1 MQTTST
7 PTHCP
12 YCALQCGMNLS
23 PLPQGGVEVA
33 ERADFPV
40 NRGALCGKGRTAPE
54 LLSSR
59 VRLTSPLVRSEG
71 VLVPAGWDEA
81 LDRIA
86 RGLSHARAEHG
97 PDALGVFG
105 GGGLT
110 NEKAYALGKF
120 ARVVLGTSQ
129 IDYNGR
135 FCMSSA
141 AAAGVKAFG
150 LDRGLPFPLEDIPK
164 TGCVILVGSNLAE
177 TMPPALRYFNE
188 LRENGGTLIVVDP
201 RRTRTAEQADLHLA
215 PRPGTDLA
223 LALGLLH
230 LVVAEGRT
238 DEAYI
243 QERTSGWEGTRAAA
257 MAHWPEYV
265 ERITGV
271 SVPQLREAARL
282 FCEPEAAMVLTARGP
297 EQQSKGTDTV
307 SAWINLC
314 LATGRAGR
322 PLSGYGCLT
331 GQGNGQGGREHGQ
344 KADQL
349 PGYRKLTDPA
359 ARRHVA
365 EVWGVDPDSLPGP
378 GRSAYELLDAL
389 GSDVRTLL
397 LMGSNPVVSAPRAAH
412 IEERLSSLDFLAV
425 CDVVLSETAE
435 LADVVL
441 PVTQWAEETGTTT
454 NLEGRVLLR
463 RRALTPPPG
472 VRSDLEVLHE
482 LAARLGVEKGFP
494 TDPEEVFAE
503 LRRAS
508 AGGPADYSG
517 ITYRRLAEENGLFWP
532 CPAVPA
538 DEDASSS
545 DGEPSRDAA
554 GGTIAAPVSDTT
566 TENATATAR
575 PTHVTAENWTTPART
590 PGTTTE
596 NATATARPTDGTAEN
611 WTTGAR
617 TSDTTST
624 KGTAED
630 GTGAATSPTGTTE
643 DATAGGTAQARSAA
657 TAARDG
663 EGAALGLLPDN
674 PSGDAEPTDP
684 AGRPH
689 DAAQGAPEPAVV
701 GPGPEGAHP
710 GTPRLFLDR
719 FATEDGRARFAAVS
733 YRGIAEEPDD
743 TYPVL
748 LTTGRVV
755 AQYQSGAQ
763 TRRVEELNAAAPG
776 PYVEMHPRLAE
787 RLGAVDGDAVAV
799 VSRRGRAVAP
809 ARISRAIRP
818 DTVFMPFHWP
828 GEGRANTLTNPA
840 LDPTSRMPEFKVCAV
855 RLERVGQ
862 EAAAG

>member
-1 MQTTST
+1 MQSTVT

-12 YCALQCGMNLS
+12 YCALQCGMNLT
-23 PLPQGGVEVA
+23 PAPDGTVEVS

-40 NRGALCGKGRTAPE
+40 NRGALCGKGRTAAAVLAPG
-54 LLSSR
+54 
-59 VRLTSPLVRSEG
+59 VRLNSPLVRDEG
-71 VLVPAGWDEA
+71 GTLVPASWDAA

-86 RGLSHARAEHG
+86 AGLGRTRAEYG

-110 NEKAYALGKF
+110 NEKAYTLGKF

-141 AAAGVKAFG
+141 AAAGIKAFG

-164 TGCVILVGSNLAE
+164 SGCVILVGSNLAE
-177 TMPPALRYFNE
+177 TMPPSLRFFTE
-188 LRENGGTLIVVDP
+188 LRENGGTLIVIDP
-201 RRTRTAEQADLHLA
+201 RRTKTAEQADLHLA

-230 LVVAEGRT
+230 LVIAEGRV
-238 DEAYI
+238 DEEYVR
-243 QERTSGWEGTRAAA
+243 ERTAGWEDARAAA
-257 MAHWPEYV
+257 MAHWPEWV

-271 SVPQLREAARL
+271 SVPELRETVRL
-282 FCEPEAAMVLTARGP
+282 FCEPESAMVLTARGP

-307 SAWINLC
+307 GAWINLC

-349 PGYRKLTDPA
+349 PGYRKLDDPA
-359 ARRHVA
+359 ARAHVA

-389 GSDVRTLL
+389 GTGIRSLL
-397 LMGSNPVVSAPRAAH
+397 LMASNPVVSAPRAAH
-412 IEERLSSLDFLAV
+412 VEERIRSLDFLAV
-425 CDVVLSETAE
+425 CDVVLSETAA

-463 RRALTPPPG
+463 RRAVTPPDG
-472 VRSDLEVLHE
+472 IRSDLEVLHE

-494 TDPEEVFAE
+494 TDPEEVFEE

-508 AGGPADYSG
+508 AGGAADYSG
-517 ITYRRLAEENGLFWP
+517 ITYRRLAEEDGVFWP
-532 CPAVPA
+532 CPAQEVEEAEEAEEAAGPG
-538 DEDASSS
+538 SS
-545 DGEPSRDAA
+545 DGPGSPSGADGPGGRSAVTESGDPAPGPAERLLAGEPAEPEDAA
-554 GGTIAAPVSDTT
+554 GGPGAQGSASG
-566 TENATATAR
+566 R
-575 PTHVTAENWTTPART
+575 PAVPADGPAR
-590 PGTTTE
+590 
-596 NATATARPTDGTAEN
+596 
-611 WTTGAR
+611 
-617 TSDTTST
+617 
-624 KGTAED
+624 
-630 GTGAATSPTGTTE
+630 
-643 DATAGGTAQARSAA
+643 
-657 TAARDG
+657 
-663 EGAALGLLPDN
+663 
-674 PSGDAEPTDP
+674 
-684 AGRPH
+684 
-689 DAAQGAPEPAVV
+689 V
-701 GPGPEGAHP
+701 HP

-719 FATEDGRARFAAVS
+719 FATPDGRARFVPVS
-733 YRGIAEEPDD
+733 HRATAEEPDEE
-743 TYPVL
+743 YPVL

-763 TRRVEELNAAAPG
+763 TRRVAELNAAAPG
-776 PYVEMHPRLAE
+776 PFVELHPRLAA
-787 RLGAVDGDAVAV
+787 RLGAAEGDPVAV

-809 ARISRAIRP
+809 ARITDAIRP

-840 LDPTSRMPEFKVCAV
+840 LDPVSRMPEFKACAV
-855 RLERVGQ
+855 RLEI
-862 EAAAG
+862 EA

>member
-1 MQTTST
+1 MPNSVT

-12 YCALQCGMNLS
+12 YCALQCGMNLT
-23 PLPQGGVEVA
+23 PAADGTVEVS
-33 ERADFPV
+33 ERTDFPV

-54 LLSSR
+54 VLRSS
-59 VRLTSPLVRSEG
+59 VRLTSPLVRSG
-71 VLVPAGWDEA
+71 GTLVPASWDEA
-81 LDRIA
+81 LDRVA
-86 RGLSHARAEHG
+86 EGLSRTRTEHG
-97 PDALGVFG
+97 PDACGVFG

-110 NEKAYALGKF
+110 NEKAYTLGKF

-141 AAAGVKAFG
+141 AAAGIKAFG

-164 TGCVILVGSNLAE
+164 SGCVILVGSNLAE
-177 TMPPALRYFNE
+177 TMPPSLRFFTE
-188 LRENGGTLIVVDP
+188 LRENGGTLIVIDP
-201 RRTRTAEQADLHLA
+201 RRTKTAEQADLHLA

-223 LALGLLH
+223 LALGMLH
-230 LVVAEGRT
+230 LIVAEGRV
-238 DEAYI
+238 DEAYVA
-243 QERTSGWEGTRAAA
+243 ERTVGWEDARAVA
-257 MAHWPEYV
+257 MSHWPEYV

-271 SVPQLREAARL
+271 SVPQLREAVRL
-282 FCEPEAAMVLTARGP
+282 FCEPEHAMVLTARGP

-307 SAWINLC
+307 GAWINLC

-349 PGYRKLTDPA
+349 PGYRKLDDPA

-365 EVWGVDPDSLPGP
+365 EVWGVDPDALPGP

-389 GSDVRTLL
+389 GTDIKSLL

-412 IEERLSSLDFLAV
+412 VEERVKSLDFLAV
-425 CDVVLSETAE
+425 CDVVLSETAA

-463 RRALTPPPG
+463 RQAISPPEG

-482 LAARLGVEKGFP
+482 LADRLGVEKGFP
-494 TDPEEVFAE
+494 TDPEEVFEE

-517 ITYRRLAEENGLFWP
+517 ITYRRLAEENGVFWP
-532 CPAVPA
+532 CPAAETEAEAVA
-538 DEDASSS
+538 
-545 DGEPSRDAA
+545 DGEPVDAPDAGEPAEASDAGQPAEASDAFEDAA
-554 GGTIAAPVSDTT
+554 VALSSADPADPSGRTAP
-566 TENATATAR
+566 
-575 PTHVTAENWTTPART
+575 
-590 PGTTTE
+590 
-596 NATATARPTDGTAEN
+596 
-611 WTTGAR
+611 
-617 TSDTTST
+617 
-624 KGTAED
+624 
-630 GTGAATSPTGTTE
+630 
-643 DATAGGTAQARSAA
+643 GGTASPSSTRDADA
-657 TAARDG
+657 TDT
-663 EGAALGLLPDN
+663 PV
-674 PSGDAEPTDP
+674 SGT
-684 AGRPH
+684 
-689 DAAQGAPEPAVV
+689 APGV
-701 GPGPEGAHP
+701 HP

-719 FATEDGRARFAAVS
+719 FATPDGRARFVAVAH
-733 YRGIAEEPDD
+733 RAIAEEPDEE
-743 TYPVL
+743 YPVL

-763 TRRVEELNAAAPG
+763 TRRVDELNAAAPG
-776 PYVEMHPRLAE
+776 PFVELHPRLAE
-787 RLGAVDGDAVAV
+787 RLGAAEGDAVAV

-809 ARISRAIRP
+809 ARITTTIRP

-840 LDPTSRMPEFKVCAV
+840 LDPTSRMPEFKACAV
-855 RLERVGQ
+855 RLETVTP
-862 EAAAG
+862 

>member
-1 MQTTST
+1 METTST

-12 YCALQCGMNLS
+12 YCALQCGMNIT
-23 PLPQGGVEVA
+23 PLPQGGVEVT

-40 NRGALCGKGRTAPE
+40 NRGALCGKGRTAPAV
-54 LLSSR
+54 LASS
-59 VRLTSPLVRSEG
+59 VRLTSPLVRSG
-71 VLVPAGWDEA
+71 GRLVPASWEEA
-81 LDRIA
+81 LDLIA
-86 RGLSHARAEHG
+86 ERLGTARERYG

-110 NEKAYALGKF
+110 NEKAYTLGKF

-141 AAAGVKAFG
+141 AAAGTKAFG
-150 LDRGLPFPLEDIPK
+150 LDRGLPFPLEDVPK

-177 TMPPALRYFNE
+177 TMPPSLRFFSE

-243 QERTSGWEGTRAAA
+243 QERTSGWEEARAAA

-271 SVPQLREAARL
+271 SVPQLREAVRL
-282 FCEPEAAMVLTARGP
+282 FCEPESAMVLTARGP
-297 EQQSKGTDTV
+297 EQQAKGTDTV
-307 SAWINLC
+307 GAWINLC

-349 PGYRKLTDPA
+349 PGYRKLDDPA

-365 EVWGVDPDSLPGP
+365 EVWGVDPDALPGP

-389 GSDVRTLL
+389 GTDIRTLL

-412 IEERLSSLDFLAV
+412 VEERLRSLDFLAV
-425 CDVVLSETAE
+425 ADVVLSETAE

-454 NLEGRVLLR
+454 SLEGRVLLR
-463 RRALTPPPG
+463 QQAIAPPVG
-472 VRSDLEVLHE
+472 VRSDLEVLHG

-494 TDPEEVFAE
+494 TDPEEVFEE
-503 LRRAS
+503 LRLAS

-517 ITYRRLAEENGLFWP
+517 ITYRRLAEENGVFWP
-532 CPAVPA
+532 CPASPA
-538 DEDASSS
+538 GPGEGEAGTDTGSRTAADGQVDTSSRTDTGSRTDADSRTDTDSRTASGADDGEDA
-545 DGEPSRDAA
+545 RLDAL
-554 GGTIAAPVSDTT
+554 PED
-566 TENATATAR
+566 
-575 PTHVTAENWTTPART
+575 PA
-590 PGTTTE
+590 
-596 NATATARPTDGTAEN
+596 
-611 WTTGAR
+611 
-617 TSDTTST
+617 
-624 KGTAED
+624 
-630 GTGAATSPTGTTE
+630 
-643 DATAGGTAQARSAA
+643 
-657 TAARDG
+657 
-663 EGAALGLLPDN
+663 
-674 PSGDAEPTDP
+674 GDAET
-684 AGRPH
+684 AEVEAA
-689 DAAQGAPEPAVV
+689 DAEAAEAAVASPV
-701 GPGPEGAHP
+701 ALSDVHP

-719 FATEDGRARFAAVS
+719 FATADGRARFVPVTHRAS
-733 YRGIAEEPDD
+733 AEEPDAE
-743 TYPVL
+743 YPLL

-755 AQYQSGAQ
+755 SQYQSGAQ
-763 TRRVEELNAAAPG
+763 TRRVAELNAAAPG
-776 PYVEMHPRLAE
+776 PFVELHPRLAA
-787 RLGAVDGDAVAV
+787 RLGAAEGDPLAV

-809 ARISRAIRP
+809 ARITTTIRP

-840 LDPTSRMPEFKVCAV
+840 LDPTSRMPEFKTCAV
-855 RLERVGQ
+855 RVETVRPQG
-862 EAAAG
+862 

>member
-1 MQTTST
+1 MPNIAT

-12 YCALQCGMNLS
+12 YCALQCGMNLT
-23 PLPQGGVEVA
+23 PTRDGGVAVV
-33 ERADFPV
+33 ERPDFPV
-40 NRGALCGKGRTAPE
+40 NRGALCGKGRTAPAV
-54 LLSSR
+54 LASG
-59 VRLTSPLVRSEG
+59 VRLTTPLVRSG
-71 VLVPAGWDEA
+71 GTLVPTSWPEA

-86 RGLSHARAEHG
+86 EGLARTRAEHG
-97 PDALGVFG
+97 PDACAVFG

-110 NEKAYALGKF
+110 NEKAYSLGKF
-120 ARVVLGTSQ
+120 ARIVLGTSQ

-141 AAAGVKAFG
+141 AAAGIRAFG
-150 LDRGLPFPLEDIPK
+150 LDRGLPFPLEDIPR

-177 TMPPALRYFNE
+177 TMPPSLSFFQE
-188 LRENGGTLIVVDP
+188 LRDNGGTLIVVDP
-201 RRTRTAEQADLHLA
+201 RRTKTAEQADLHLA

-230 LVVAEGRT
+230 LVVAEGRV
-238 DEAYI
+238 DEEYVR
-243 QERTSGWEGTRAAA
+243 ERTAGWEDARAAA

-271 SVPQLREAARL
+271 SVPELREAVRM
-282 FCEPEAAMVLTARGP
+282 FCAPEHAMVLTARGP

-307 SAWINLC
+307 GAWINLC

-349 PGYRKLTDPA
+349 PGYRKLDDPA
-359 ARRHVA
+359 ARRYVA
-365 EVWGVDPDSLPGP
+365 GVWGVDPDRLPGP

-389 GSDVRTLL
+389 GGDIRSLL

-412 IEERLSSLDFLAV
+412 VEERIRSLDFLAV

-463 RRALTPPPG
+463 RRAIDPPPE

-482 LAARLGVEKGFP
+482 LAARLGADEGLEKGFP
-494 TDPEEVFAE
+494 VDAEEVFAE

-508 AGGPADYSG
+508 AGGAADYSG
-517 ITYRRLAEENGLFWP
+517 ITYERLAEENGVFWP
-532 CPAVPA
+532 CPAPPDTDGVTEHADDPA
-538 DEDASSS
+538 RED
-545 DGEPSRDAA
+545 DAA
-554 GGTIAAPVSDTT
+554 GDEA
-566 TENATATAR
+566 
-575 PTHVTAENWTTPART
+575 
-590 PGTTTE
+590 
-596 NATATARPTDGTAEN
+596 
-611 WTTGAR
+611 GAV
-617 TSDTTST
+617 
-624 KGTAED
+624 
-630 GTGAATSPTGTTE
+630 P
-643 DATAGGTAQARSAA
+643 
-657 TAARDG
+657 
-663 EGAALGLLPDN
+663 
-674 PSGDAEPTDP
+674 
-684 AGRPH
+684 
-689 DAAQGAPEPAVV
+689 
-701 GPGPEGAHP
+701 HP

-719 FATEDGRARFAAVS
+719 FATPDGRARFVPVTHRAA
-733 YRGIAEEPDD
+733 AEEPDEE
-743 TYPVL
+743 YPVL

-763 TRRVEELNAAAPG
+763 TRRVEELNSAAPG
-776 PYVEMHPRLAE
+776 PFVELHPRLAA
-787 RLGAVDGDAVAV
+787 RLGVAEGDRVAV
-799 VSRRGRAVAP
+799 VSRRGRAVAL
-809 ARISRAIRP
+809 ARVTSGIRP

-840 LDPTSRMPEFKVCAV
+840 LDPTSRMPEFKTCAV
-855 RLERVGQ
+855 RLERA
-862 EAAAG
+862 ER

>member
-1 MQTTST
+1 MYDAPQVST

-12 YCALQCGMNLS
+12 YCALQCGMNLRS
-23 PLPQGGVEVA
+23 LPGAGVGVE

-40 NRGALCGKGRTAPE
+40 NRGALCGKGRTAAAV
-54 LLSSR
+54 LDAR
-59 VRLTSPLVRSEG
+59 VRLGGPLVRSARSGE
-71 VLVPAGWDEA
+71 LEPATWSEA
-81 LDRIA
+81 LAAVAEGLGRA
-86 RGLSHARAEHG
+86 RGAYGA
-97 PDALGVFG
+97 DAVGVFG

-110 NEKAYALGKF
+110 NEKAYTLGKF
-120 ARVVLGTSQ
+120 ARLVLGTSQ

-141 AAAGVKAFG
+141 AAAHHRAFG
-150 LDRGLPFPLEDIPK
+150 LDRGLPFPLEDIPR

-177 TMPPALRYFNE
+177 TMPPALRYLTE
-188 LRENGGTLIVVDP
+188 LKENGGKLIVVDP

-230 LVVAEGRT
+230 LVVAEGRV
-238 DEAYI
+238 DEAFVE
-243 QERTSGWEGTRAAA
+243 ERTEGWEAARAGA
-257 MAHWPEYV
+257 MAHWPEHV

-271 SVPQLREAARL
+271 AVPQLRDAVRM
-282 FCEPEAAMVLTARGP
+282 FCDAPSGMVLTARGP

-307 SAWINLC
+307 GAWINLC

-349 PGYRKLTDPA
+349 PGYRKLDDPA
-359 ARRHVA
+359 ARAHVA
-365 EVWGVDPDSLPGP
+365 QVWGVPPESLPGP

-389 GSDVRTLL
+389 GGDIKALL

-412 IEERLSSLDFLAV
+412 VEERLRSLDFLAV
-425 CDVVLSETAE
+425 ADVVLSETAA

-463 RRALTPPPG
+463 RRAITPPDG
-472 VRSDLEVLHE
+472 VRTDLEVLHA
-482 LAARLGVEKGFP
+482 LAALLGWEKGFP
-494 TDPEEVFAE
+494 TDPEEVFDE

-517 ITYRRLAEENGLFWP
+517 ISYRRIAEEDGVFWP
-532 CPAVPA
+532 CP
-538 DEDASSS
+538 
-545 DGEPSRDAA
+545 EPD
-554 GGTIAAPVSDTT
+554 
-566 TENATATAR
+566 
-575 PTHVTAENWTTPART
+575 
-590 PGTTTE
+590 
-596 NATATARPTDGTAEN
+596 
-611 WTTGAR
+611 
-617 TSDTTST
+617 
-624 KGTAED
+624 
-630 GTGAATSPTGTTE
+630 
-643 DATAGGTAQARSAA
+643 
-657 TAARDG
+657 
-663 EGAALGLLPDN
+663 
-674 PSGDAEPTDP
+674 
-684 AGRPH
+684 
-689 DAAQGAPEPAVV
+689 
-701 GPGPEGAHP
+701 HP

-719 FATEDGRARFAAVS
+719 FATPDGRARFVPVVHRDS
-733 YRGIAEEPDD
+733 AEETDE
-743 TYPVL
+743 TYPIV

-776 PYVEMHPRLAE
+776 PFVELHPRLAA
-787 RLGAVDGDAVAV
+787 RLGVTEGQDVTV

-809 ARISRAIRP
+809 ARVTTAIRA

-840 LDPTSRMPEFKVCAV
+840 LDPTSKMPEFKVCAV
-855 RLERVGQ
+855 RLE
-862 EAAAG
+862 AGSGTGATDAGTGARSGSG